1 MVRYVYI
8 SDTVISFVMN
18 GLDGIKKQN
27 ELTLEK
33 RQSLKEG
40 DF

>member
-1 MVRYVYI
+1 MIRYVYI

-18 GLDGIKKQN
+18 GLERIKKQN
-27 ELTLEK
+27 ELTLEE